1 MANMSVTDINDG
13 ATIIVDKQNVAA
25 IYELTDYRIIRMV
38 NGTEYDVSETF
49 EALNADIGGQPIT
62 GP

>member
-13 ATIIVDKQNVAA
+13 ATIIIDKQNVAA

-49 EALNADIGGQPIT
+49 AVLTQDVGGGNA
-62 GP
+62 

>member
-49 EALNADIGGQPIT
+49 AVLTQDVGGGNA
-62 GP
+62 

>member
-49 EALNADIGGQPIT
+49 AVLTQDVGG
-62 GP
+62 GNV